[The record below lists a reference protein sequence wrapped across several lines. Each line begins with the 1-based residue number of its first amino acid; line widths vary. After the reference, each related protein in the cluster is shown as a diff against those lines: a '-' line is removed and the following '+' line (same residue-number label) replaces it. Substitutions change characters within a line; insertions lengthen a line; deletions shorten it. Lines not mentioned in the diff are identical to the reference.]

1 MSARKIL
8 ILNGHPAE
16 NTFTQALCEAYAIAA
31 QAAGHDV
38 RPHKLSQLEFD
49 ADFGQA
55 GFSGAKRL
63 EPQIEA
69 VLADFEWAEHV
80 VLAFPLWWGGMPG
93 KLKGLFD
100 RILLPGRTF
109 DPRIVTDG
117 LPKPLLAG
125 KSGRVLVA
133 SDTPPDLMEQFYG
146 NAAHVQVE
154 RQIMNFVGIDPVETC
169 HFGALQGSS
178 ADERA
183 GWLNTASELGALAA

>member
-16 NTFTQALCEAYAIAA
+16 NTFTQALSEAYASAA
-31 QAAGHDV
+31 QGAGHHV
-38 RPHKLSQLEFD
+38 RLHKLSQLEFD

-69 VLADFEWAEHV
+69 VLSDFEWAEHA
-80 VLAFPLWWGGMPG
+80 VLAYPLWWGGMPG

-109 DPRIVTDG
+109 DPRVVTDG

-133 SDTPPDLMEQFYG
+133 SDTPPDLMEQYYA
-146 NAAHVQVE
+146 NAAHVQIE

-169 HFGALQGSS
+169 HFGPLEGSS
-178 ADERA
+178 SGERA
-183 GWLNTASELGALAA
+183 AWLGTAAELGALGG

>member
-8 ILNGHPAE
+8 ILNGHPAA
-16 NTFTQALCEAYAIAA
+16 NTFTGALCGSYASAA
-31 QAAGHDV
+31 GGAGHDV
-38 RPHKLSQLEFD
+38 RMHNLSQLEFD

-55 GFSGAKRL
+55 GFSGAKKL
-63 EPQIEA
+63 EPQIEV
-69 VLADFEWAEHV
+69 VLSDFEWAGHV
-80 VLAFPLWWGGMPG
+80 VIAFPLWWGGLPG

-117 LPKPLLAG
+117 LPKPLLTG
-125 KSGRVLVA
+125 KSGRVLIA
-133 SDTPPDLMEQFYG
+133 SDTPPDLMAQYYD

-154 RQIMNFVGIDPVETC
+154 RQILNFVGIDPVETC

-178 ADERA
+178 SEERKA
-183 GWLNTASELGALAA
+183 WLRTAAELGALGA

>member
-16 NTFTQALCEAYAIAA
+16 NTFTQALCKAYASAA
-31 QAAGHDV
+31 EGAGHIV
-38 RPHKLSQLEFD
+38 RMHNLSQLEFD

-63 EPQIEA
+63 EPEIET
-69 VLADFEWAEHV
+69 VLSDFEWAEHM

-109 DPRIVTDG
+109 DPRTVTDG

-133 SDTPPDLMEQFYG
+133 SDTPPDLMEQFYA

-183 GWLNTASELGALAA
+183 AWLSTASELGALAA